1 MGSAMTL
8 VQSTARSVASTA
20 IGVAVL
26 ALTAL
31 IWLGVAAPTDTHPLF
46 YFGLIFLG
54 GGAMGLLLA
63 GVGAMAARSRA
74 STSADFRSFQGIRRL
89 VLAMWLCTVVADAL
103 GVLVLLAIAG
113 GRGSTP
119 LSTSTL
125 AVAFATAAITVVG
138 AGFTSAVM
146 RRVLP
151 TG

>member
-1 MGSAMTL
+1 MTL

-31 IWLGVAAPTDTHPLF
+31 IWLGVAAPIDTHPLF

-63 GVGAMAARSRA
+63 GVGAMAARSHA
-74 STSADFRSFQGIRRL
+74 STAADLRSFQGIRRL
-89 VLAMWLCTVVADAL
+89 VLAMWLCAVVADAV

-119 LSTSTL
+119 LSTTTL
-125 AVAFATAAITVVG
+125 TVAFATAAITVIC
-138 AGFTSAVM
+138 AGITSAVM

>member
-1 MGSAMTL
+1 MTL
-8 VQSTARSVASTA
+8 IQSAARSVASAA

-26 ALTAL
+26 VLMAL

-54 GGAMGLLLA
+54 GGSVGLLLA
-63 GVGAMAARSRA
+63 GSGAVAAGSRVPTA
-74 STSADFRSFQGIRRL
+74 EEPDLRFFQGIRRL
-89 VLAMWLCTVVADAL
+89 VLAMWLCAVVTDAL
-103 GVLVLLAIAG
+103 GVLVMLAIAG

-125 AVAFATAAITVVG
+125 TVAFATAAITVICG
-138 AGFTSAVM
+138 GITSAVM